1 MNIRTE
7 LNYELE
13 LQNQRNEDAIVVKTI
28 ESDEI
33 VGRRSMR
40 GWAKKCPRMYMGAW
54 RRNWNNLYL
63 PDLRLQKEEAKY

>member
-33 VGRRSMR
+33 VGRRSMH
-40 GWAKKCPRMYMGAW
+40 G
-54 RRNWNNLYL
+54 
-63 PDLRLQKEEAKY
+63 